1 MSFHDKGKAARRAAH
16 FKFKLASIPEIM
28 RRPPPVFFFALLLM
42 ACVIVGC
49 RTTTIQSS
57 SLPNPDADYVGYKQE
72 PPVWLFIPLVHLFDT
87 PRGGYPAEI
96 ARQPRTTYTTN
107 RIEVTVQGTV
117 LSPGLLR
124 LPERC
129 TVLQAVS
136 FAGGFAE
143 CAYTKKVFVTN
154 RNQITRIL
162 YLHFRRAPIS
172 GHRVAWYGGPS
183 WSGNDSETD
192 YVLEDGDIVVV
203 KMTM

>member
-1 MSFHDKGKAARRAAH
+1 
-16 FKFKLASIPEIM
+16 M
-28 RRPPPVFFFALLLM
+28 RRPPPVFLFALMLM

-49 RTTTIQSS
+49 RTATKQPPT
-57 SLPNPDADYVGYKQE
+57 LPNPDAEYVGYKHE
-72 PPVWLFIPLVHLFDT
+72 PPVWLFIPLVHAFDS

-96 ARQPRTTYTTN
+96 ALPPRTTYTTN
-107 RIEVTVQGTV
+107 RIEVTVQGSV

-143 CAYTKKVFVTN
+143 MAYTKMVFVTN
-154 RNQITRIL
+154 RNRTTRIL
-162 YLHFRRAPIS
+162 DLHFRHAPIS

-192 YVLEDGDIVVV
+192 YVLEDGDTLVV